1 MFAWLVP
8 LAVAAPQAPASI
20 HYPAFVKALPSMSG
34 RTVAITGCSRGLGY
48 VTALTLAKK
57 GARLFLLNRD
67 SEAAARALTE
77 LTAECAAAGS
87 PMPQQIACDLLDF
100 SSVRAT
106 ADKLCSQLAA
116 EGLRLDV
123 LCCNAGIMLMPDEP
137 SKDGYDIT
145 IATNVLSHFLLARE
159 LLPALEAAASAT
171 GDARVVSMS
180 SGSGMGPPGFDAA
193 YFAAGSGGALG
204 GPTGA
209 NARYHQSK
217 LANLLFTS
225 ALDEKLR
232 ARGSRVKALACT
244 PGVCGTDMYEH
255 VQGVFNPGKPVDF
268 GAVASVEDGCLGQLK
283 CICDPTVESGECWGP
298 NGYSGPPVRLVVGP
312 PRVKIDEASKAG
324 LWAACEGAVGVF
336 EV

>member
-1 MFAWLVP
+1 
-8 LAVAAPQAPASI
+8 
-20 HYPAFVKALPSMSG
+20 LPSMSG

-57 GARLFLLNRD
+57 GAQLFLLNRD
-67 SEAAARALTE
+67 SEASARALVE
-77 LTAECAAAGS
+77 LTAECTAAGS

-100 SSVRAT
+100 SSVRAA
-106 ADKLCSQLAA
+106 ADKLSSQLAA

-232 ARGSRVKALACT
+232 ARGSRVRALACT

-283 CICDPTVESGECWGP
+283 CVCDPSVESGECWGP
-298 NGYSGPPVRLVVGP
+298 NGYSGPPVRLVIAP
-312 PRVKIDEASKAG
+312 
-324 LWAACEGAVGVF
+324 
-336 EV
+336 